1 MADSVTV
8 GKFPVR
14 DKWFVQCSVTYY
26 KGRGYYFQA
35 DPMEDMGNGIIS
47 IRLSVLGGPGQLLQA
62 AKRLS
67 RPTLDRLAE
76 QMRRACEERSS
87 AVVPLVAAATA
98 RIPKEMS
105 HV

>member
-14 DKWFVQCSVTYY
+14 DKWFVRCSVNYY
-26 KGRGYYFQA
+26 KGRGYYLQA
-35 DPMEDMGNGIIS
+35 DPVEDMGDGIIS
-47 IRLSVLGGPGQLLQA
+47 IRLSVLGGQGQLLQA

-67 RPTLDRLAE
+67 RPTLDRLAG
-76 QMRRACEERSS
+76 QMRLACEEKSP
-87 AVVPLVAAATA
+87 AVAQLVEAATE

-105 HV
+105 HA

>member
-35 DPMEDMGNGIIS
+35 DPVEDVGNGIIS
-47 IRLSVLGGPGQLLQA
+47 IRLSVLGGPGQLLQE

-67 RPTLDRLAE
+67 RPTFDRLAG
-76 QMRRACEERSS
+76 QMRLACEAKSP
-87 AVVPLVAAATA
+87 AVVQLVAAATE
-98 RIPKEMS
+98 RIPQEMS
-105 HV
+105 HA